1 MKYYCPVCRKTYTES
16 DLGDLLPICESC
28 GDDLL
33 EVRSC

>member
-1 MKYYCPVCRKTYTES
+1 MKYYCPVCRKTYTEEE
-16 DLGDLLPICESC
+16 LGDLLPICEC